1 MTTAEALFERELEI
15 FRTETEAG
23 MQYLSAY
30 LAVHALAAKHKAV
43 RRLLNEAP
51 LFWNTCLAGLQTGSF
66 MALGRIFDNDSNHNL
81 GRLLRITKDH
91 PEIFSKAA
99 LGRRKQGNSPEPPAW
114 LREYIRDSYEPTV
127 GDFRQIRAHV
137 RKRRKIYEDNYRDIR
152 HKWFAHK
159 VVSEQ
164 TEISA
169 LFSNA
174 NTRELQ
180 QIFAFLSWLYETLWE
195 LFFNGHKIALR
206 PLRYSVK
213 RILGL
218 SPARRQPRGVHE
230 KITHEAELLLRSTS
244 ALVPKERW

>member
-23 MQYLSAY
+23 TQFLSAY
-30 LAVHALAAKHKAV
+30 LAVHAVAAKHKAIH
-43 RRLLNEAP
+43 RLLNEAP
-51 LFWNTCLAGLQTGSF
+51 LFWNTCLAGLQTASF

-81 GRLLRITKDH
+81 GKLLRITENH

-99 LGRRKQGNSPEPPAW
+99 LGRRKQGDSPELPAW
-114 LREYIRDSYEPTV
+114 LPEYLRDSYEPTTR
-127 GDFRQIRAHV
+127 DFRRIRAHV

-164 TEISA
+164 TEITA

-180 QIFAFLSWLYETLWE
+180 QLFAFLSWLYETFWE
-195 LFFNGHKIALR
+195 LFFNGRKGALR

-213 RILGL
+213 RILG
-218 SPARRQPRGVHE
+218 SPLPKKQPRGVYE
-230 KITHEAELLLRSTS
+230 KITHEAEQLLRSAST
-244 ALVPKERW
+244 VFWKERW

>member
-1 MTTAEALFERELEI
+1 VTTAEELFERELEI

-23 MQYLSAY
+23 MQFLSAY

-43 RRLLNEAP
+43 HRLLNEAP

-81 GRLLRITKDH
+81 GKLLRITQNHK
-91 PEIFSKAA
+91 EIFSKAA
-99 LGRRKQGNSPEPPAW
+99 LARRKQGSSPEPPTW
-114 LREYIRDSYEPTV
+114 ISEYLQDSYEPTAR
-127 GDFRQIRAHV
+127 DFRRIRAHV
-137 RKRRKIYEDNYRDIR
+137 RKRREIYEKNYRDIR

-159 VVSEQ
+159 AVSEQ
-164 TEISA
+164 TEIRA

-180 QIFAFLSWLYETLWE
+180 QLFAFLSWLYETLWE
-195 LFFNGHKIALR
+195 LFFNGRKVALR

-213 RILGL
+213 RILA
-218 SPARRQPRGVHE
+218 SPLPTRQPRGVHE
-230 KITHEAELLLRSTS
+230 KITHEAELLLRSAS
-244 ALVPKERW
+244 ALVRKER